1 MSDER
6 MRITAEMNR
15 TAYQKKAVARVSANA
30 VLDDAIAFF
39 RARGYRSDRA
49 ARPNQVYVIGSR
61 EGALPRVTAEIL
73 VQANVGKGKT
83 TMITISGFGEQLA
96 MTLAEWAA
104 HVRTLR
110 PPAPTPAPASADPQ
124 PDDDADG
131 GETDSSTPPA

>member
-15 TAYQKKAVARVSANA
+15 TAFQKKAVARVSPAM

-39 RARGYRSDRA
+39 RAKGYRSDRA
-49 ARPNQVYVIGSR
+49 ARPNQVFVMGGR
-61 EGALPRVTAEIL
+61 EGSLPRVTAEIL

-83 TMITISGFGEQLA
+83 TMITISGFGEQLGLA
-96 MTLAEWAA
+96 LAEWQK

-110 PPAPTPAPASADPQ
+110 PPVAEVAPAAPA
-124 PDDDADG
+124 DDAAATDDTNDESGDG
-131 GETDSSTPPA
+131 